1 MGVSSIREG
10 VVRTYIR
17 RRNYADTFRSSEL
30 TATYSLKA
38 GEFSLDA
45 LAGISQEYDRY
56 ENESFLKYDLIDD
69 SMTSIDA
76 ATTNGNIG
84 GNYTEWAMRS
94 YFGRVNLSWDDR
106 YLLEANL
113 RADGSSKFAPGHR
126 WGYFP
131 SVSAGWRLSQE
142 RFMER
147 ARTWLDHLKL
157 RASYGSLGNNS
168 TTTYYMYQS
177 LFSTQGYVLGGTTA
191 GGFAQTVLSNPSL
204 SWEKTYMANV
214 GIDFAVLNNR
224 LSGSLDLYDKST
236 KGILITLPAP
246 LEHGTAAVPDQNAGR
261 VNNRGFELS
270 LDWRDRIGNV
280 TYWLGFNMGYVR
292 NRVTRFRGDVASI
305 NGVYKIQEGRPI
317 NQLYVITVDRI
328 VRDQADLDYV
338 QALVDRNPGYFSTFP
353 RPELGDFLYAD
364 ANGDGSLDNDDRVE
378 IGGGSL
384 PNLTYGIS
392 LGAQWKGFDIS
403 MLLQGVGDY
412 KVYYNNQ
419 AFRFV
424 TVMGQSLIKDITD
437 NAWTPE
443 NPYDSKY
450 PRLRNSANGM
460 NNIASDAFVHD
471 ASYLRCKN
479 LQVGYT
485 VPRQFTERF
494 SVSNLKLYASFDNL
508 FTITSF
514 PGLDPEI
521 DAGVGYPAVRQYS
534 LGLNITF

>member
-1 MGVSSIREG
+1 M
-10 VVRTYIR
+10 RTYIR